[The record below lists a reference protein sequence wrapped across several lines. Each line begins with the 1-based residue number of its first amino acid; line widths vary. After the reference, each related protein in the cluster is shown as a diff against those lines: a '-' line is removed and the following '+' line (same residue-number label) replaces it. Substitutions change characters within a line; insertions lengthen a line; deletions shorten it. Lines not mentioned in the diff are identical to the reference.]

1 MNTIIRYLTIAVFWG
16 GVALLGFAG
25 EARAQSTC
33 TLDQA
38 QWMSFKPYICN
49 VSQPAGVTTQ
59 IVTWRVTFSEPVGGV
74 SWHDF
79 QTDNTNNYVS
89 GNSGPRFGL
98 GTVDEGIEKVSNSNN
113 TMYDISMK
121 WDCTASD
128 NDCHHNETVT
138 MTGSGCGTGGECTT
152 SYSSSGRTDPYV
164 GEVWLELQSDA
175 AFNEMHSA
183 PVIPQGTRSHATI
196 TQATTSVSVN

>member
-1 MNTIIRYLTIAVFWG
+1 MDTIMRYLTIAVFLG
-16 GVALLGFAG
+16 GVALLGLAG
-25 EARAQSTC
+25 EARAQACPLAEADRT
-33 TLDQA
+33 
-38 QWMSFKPYICN
+38 SFKPYICN
-49 VSQPAGVTTQ
+49 VSQPAGGSTQ

-89 GNSGPRFGL
+89 GNSGPRYGL
-98 GTVDEGIEKVSNSNN
+98 GTVDEGIEKISNSNN
-113 TMYDISMK
+113 TMYDIFMK
-121 WDCTASD
+121 WSCTAPD

-152 SYSSSGRTDPYV
+152 SYSSSGRTDRYV

-175 AFNEMHSA
+175 EFNEMHT
-183 PVIPQGTRSHATI
+183 PPIMNQTERSHMDLPTAR
-196 TQATTSVSVN
+196 VSVN